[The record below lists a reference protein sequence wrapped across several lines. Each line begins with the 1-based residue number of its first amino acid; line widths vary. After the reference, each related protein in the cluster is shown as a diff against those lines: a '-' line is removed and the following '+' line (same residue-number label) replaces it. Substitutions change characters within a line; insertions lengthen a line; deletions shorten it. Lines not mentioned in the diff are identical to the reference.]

1 METIKLYDL
10 EINKFNNFDFEH
22 IYNELVEFA
31 VNPIFNNTFLLN
43 TSSILNDGHNNY
55 LEKFVFDTAIFHI
68 SEYNKKNN
76 TNIDIRD
83 IFVEFWSLD
92 DIYFKKMHFDKDEQ
106 DYLINDNT
114 KTYGKPFLSCITYLN
129 DNNFAPTL
137 ITDIPRKFGSSEYSN
152 FYTGKYTNFGMV
164 FPRKMKQMSFDG
176 GQYLHGMYL
185 LDNRCTNRL
194 VLPMNF
200 WFKKPKYLSYFP
212 YYIYLNRKYSKEKQ
226 FSIFKIQES
235 VDFSENLFKY
245 KKINID
251 NIVKTNDIVID
262 NNDIE
267 KFNKWYKQLI
277 LGNSPVDFHHLIDL
291 NDLSNPNNSY
301 IYKFNFSFVL

>member
-1 METIKLYDL
+1 METINLYDL
-10 EINKFNNFDFEH
+10 EINKFNNFNFEH

-55 LEKFVFDTAIFHI
+55 LEKFVFDTAVFHI

-83 IFVEFWSLD
+83 IFVEFWSLQD
-92 DIYFKKMHFDKDEQ
+92 NHFKKMHFDKDEQ
-106 DYLINDNT
+106 DYLINNNT

-129 DNNFAPTL
+129 DNNYAPTL
-137 ITDIPRKFGSSEYSN
+137 ITDIPRKIGSSECSN

-185 LDNRCTNRL
+185 LDNRCSNRL
-194 VLPMNF
+194 VLPINF

-226 FSIFKIQES
+226 FSIFKMQES
-235 VDFSENLFKY
+235 IDFSENLFKY

-267 KFNKWYKQLI
+267 NFNKWYKHLI
-277 LGNSPVDFHHLIDL
+277 FGSSPVNFDHLIDL